1 MLKAAQK
8 GDRQVQK
15 LTLELPES
23 LMEEL
28 GPYRGNLDSLLMA
41 GLRQVKL
48 ESALAL
54 FMQGNI
60 SLWKA
65 ARMAGFS
72 LREMTQ
78 QAVARG
84 LRPAV
89 DEETIAEELKAWSS

>member
-1 MLKAAQK
+1 MQ
-8 GDRQVQK
+8 R

-23 LMEEL
+23 LVDEL
-28 GPYRGNLDSLLMA
+28 GPYRDNLDGLLRA

-54 FMQGNI
+54 FRQGDI

-65 ARMAGFS
+65 ARMAGVS

-78 QAVARG
+78 HAVAHG
-84 LRPAV
+84 LRPVV
-89 DEETIAEELKAWSS
+89 DEETIAEELEAWSS

>member
-1 MLKAAQK
+1 MQ
-8 GDRQVQK
+8 R
-15 LTLELPES
+15 LTLDLPES
-23 LMEEL
+23 LIDEL
-28 GPYRGNLDSLLMA
+28 GPYRDNLYILLMA

-54 FMQGNI
+54 YKQGDI

-65 ARMAGFS
+65 ARLAGVS

-78 QAVARG
+78 QAVAHG
-84 LRPAV
+84 LRPQA

>member
-1 MLKAAQK
+1 MQ
-8 GDRQVQK
+8 R

-23 LMEEL
+23 LLDEL
-28 GPYRGNLDSLLMA
+28 GPYRDNLDGLLMA

-54 FMQGNI
+54 FKLGDI

-65 ARMAGFS
+65 ARMAGVS

-78 QAVARG
+78 HAVAHG

-89 DEETIAEELKAWSS
+89 DEETIVEELEAWSS

>member
-1 MLKAAQK
+1 MQ
-8 GDRQVQK
+8 R

-23 LMEEL
+23 LLDEL
-28 GPYRGNLDSLLMA
+28 GPYLDNLDGLLMA

-54 FMQGNI
+54 FKQGDI

-65 ARMAGFS
+65 ARIAGVS

-78 QAVARG
+78 HAVAHG

-89 DEETIAEELKAWSS
+89 DEETIAEELEAWSS